1 MSLHK
6 NKILVLGHSP
16 SSKEYCPRKGNPS
29 INRLNRWLD
38 DCGVKIYSFS
48 NACAHRATSIK
59 MSDISETYIKEIT
72 ESYNIILTLGND
84 VKHILTK
91 MRIEHYPLP
100 HPSPLNRKFNDK
112 KFEISVINGLQSY
125 LNVVK

>member
-6 NKILVLGHSP
+6 NKILVIGHSP

-48 NACAHRATSIK
+48 NACAHRATSLKKGNIDK
-59 MSDISETYIKEIT
+59 IYLQNIAKNYNKILVLGKEV
-72 ESYNIILTLGND
+72 EQLF
-84 VKHILTK
+84 TK
-91 MRIEHYPLP
+91 MGIEHFALP
-100 HPSPLNRKFNDK
+100 HPSPLNRKLNDK
-112 KFEISVINGLQSY
+112 KFEKSVINGLHSY
-125 LNVVK
+125 INGV